1 VKVNSNKQQIYVK
14 EYLSMKSSNNNI
26 SMKNIK
32 RRSIQYKWFH
42 NIEHSRKQIKSI
54 VLNKLHKKMFMLKL
68 QKTNIYV

>member
-1 VKVNSNKQQIYVK
+1 MKVNSNKQQIYVE

-32 RRSIQYKWFH
+32 EPIQYKWFH